1 MTMEEK
7 KLLNELIDCVKG
19 DARLSGEAWTSLAYW
34 SRGISVSLRRFRYYN
49 ESIRVDAD
57 GDTVDFHLYIGLS
70 DNLVVFNALLKEL
83 PLLKKR
89 LLDRYGFIKMDF
101 AGEPARDAGSG
112 ELKKTMAMAHFHIP
126 LEEKDMLRDVYCEVY
141 AIAQRIEKGK
151 EVRPRGGQAEKAV
164 DEDVD
169 RVVVEE
175 NERRG
180 ASDFSMR
187 PIPDVKPA
195 EGAMP
200 SCDVNGVISWVT
212 TVEDLFDRKV
222 IALSDGRKMSP
233 GRYVIPPYQRKYA
246 WVYENVSQLCR
257 DLLKAVDAGKASY
270 HLGTVILHHQ
280 EASDIFYVV
289 DGQQRLTTISQML
302 REEIFDH
309 GDQRGAASNL
319 GESGRSAIRAA
330 LDEYERDL
338 DSIRDMLRRCTLVM
352 IAVDDINEAFQLF
365 STQNGRGRPL
375 TPANLL
381 KAYHLHELEPE
392 KAADAAWIDERWEE
406 NNAKEVRDGKLLTQ
420 VLGEHLYR
428 LRCWSRGDFPTEGF
442 SNADIAEFKGITLWN
457 DREPR
462 IPAQNLMR
470 LRIGAHSSEGFCRR
484 SVADEMDPFVTIDQ
498 PIANGANF
506 FTYVSSYAE
515 AYRTLFGS
523 DVADELQPFRKFYRE
538 QCIYERNGRRGDT
551 YARHVF
557 ESLCLFCYDRFAVK
571 GLVDCQKSLY
581 QCAYFERAVKSRCY
595 YSTCGSEFAMK
606 AVREMMSCMTLADLK
621 DRLHA
626 LSVKIRAQY
635 VKEEAPAMQTGGLP
649 PGIAVVRSAFE
660 K

>member
-19 DARLSGEAWTSLAYW
+19 DARLAGEAWTSLIYW
-34 SRGISVSLRRFRYYN
+34 PRGIGVSLRRFKYYN
-49 ESIRVDAD
+49 ELIRVDAD
-57 GDTVDFHLYIGLS
+57 GDTVDFHLYIGLN

-101 AGEPARDAGSG
+101 ADEPAQNAGSG
-112 ELKKTMAMAHFHIP
+112 EVKKSMAMAHFHIP

-151 EVRPRGGQAEKAV
+151 EVRPRGEQAEKAV
-164 DEDVD
+164 DDDVD
-169 RVVVEE
+169 LALAEE
-175 NERRG
+175 ERRG
-180 ASDFSMR
+180 TSDFSMR
-187 PIPDVKPA
+187 PIPDVKPV
-195 EGAMP
+195 EGVVP
-200 SCDVNGVISWVT
+200 SCDVSGVISWVT
-212 TVEDLFDRKV
+212 TVEDLFDRKS
-222 IALSDGRKMSP
+222 ITLSDGRKMSP

-257 DLLKAVDAGKASY
+257 DLLKAANAEKASY

-280 EASDIFYVV
+280 DASDTFFVV
-289 DGQQRLTTISQML
+289 HGQQRLTTISQML
-302 REEIFDH
+302 GEEIFDH
-309 GDQRGAASNL
+309 GGQSGAASNL

-330 LDEYERDL
+330 LDEYAQDL

-392 KAADAAWIDERWEE
+392 KAADAARIDQRWEAD
-406 NNAKEVRDGKLLTQ
+406 NAEEVRDGKLLTQ

-428 LRCWSRGDFPTEGF
+428 LRCWSRGVFPTEGF
-442 SNADIAEFKGITLWN
+442 SNADIAEFKGITLRKG
-457 DREPR
+457 REPS

-470 LRIGAHSSEGFCRR
+470 LCIDAHSSEGFSRR
-484 SVADEMDPFVTIDQ
+484 SVADEMDPLVTIDQ

-515 AYRTLFGS
+515 AYRTLFGF
-523 DVADELQPFRKFYRE
+523 DAADELRSFRTFYQG
-538 QCIYERNGRRGDT
+538 QCIYEKSGRRGDT

-626 LSVKIRAQY
+626 LSVQIRAQY
-635 VKEEAPAMQTGGLP
+635 AKEAPAMQTRGLP
-649 PGIAVVRSAFE
+649 PGIAVVRSVFE

>member
-34 SRGISVSLRRFRYYN
+34 SRGIGVSLRRFRYYN

-57 GDTVDFHLYIGLS
+57 GDTVDFHLYIGLN

-112 ELKKTMAMAHFHIP
+112 EIKESMVMAHFHIP

-164 DEDVD
+164 D
-169 RVVVEE
+169 

-222 IALSDGRKMSP
+222 ITLSDGRKMSP

-257 DLLKAVDAGKASY
+257 DLLKAEDAGKASY

-280 EASDIFYVV
+280 DASDTSSDTFYVV

-302 REEIFDH
+302 GEEIFDQ

-319 GESGRSAIRAA
+319 DESGRSAIRAA

-338 DSIRDMLRRCTLVM
+338 DSIRDMLRRSTLVM

-392 KAADAAWIDERWEE
+392 EAADAARIDEEWEA
-406 NNAKEVRDGKLLTQ
+406 NNTRDVRDGKLLNQ

-457 DREPR
+457 EREPR

-470 LRIGAHSSEGFCRR
+470 LRVDAHSGEEFSRR
-484 SVADEMDPFVTIDQ
+484 SVADKMDLLVTIDQ

-515 AYRTLFGS
+515 AYRTLFVS
-523 DVADELQPFRKFYRE
+523 DAEDERRPIKDFKDFYQC
-538 QCIYERNGRRGDT
+538 QCINYEKSWRRGDT

-635 VKEEAPAMQTGGLP
+635 AKEAPEMQIRGLP
-649 PGIAVVRSAFE
+649 PGIAVVRSVFE